1 MTPDL
6 SCATARVEISARI
19 DGECDAA
26 TLRAVDEHLA
36 ICEACRQHE
45 AALRSVRRT
54 LRLQVAGEVPDLTNA
69 IVERL
74 RSEAARRPQREAW
87 ATRIRVASIAAAA
100 AALLVLG
107 ASLPFVEQPP
117 DTAGA
122 SEIARHVR
130 AAARSLAAYRASF
143 EITERGWHPRVPERH
158 FSAEIYYE
166 APENFNLA
174 VRDLTSYP
182 TRRWPRNNVDL
193 VAGPSRWWIREPA
206 TCPAE
211 ALPGGCSAPA
221 RVEERTVVRRRP
233 FDGITSLPTDIVVP
247 LETIASSGEF
257 DVLGHS
263 EIVGRPAYRIA
274 LSFRQALP
282 LVRALQAGG
291 SWRAFDPLDRV
302 ELWIDSQTWFPL
314 RFEVRSGRAQPAL
327 IVAATSFSE
336 PGDIDDDVFAA
347 PSGGIVTT
355 ERFRQ
360 RPFGGVGATF
370 TPSFT
375 AGLNPYRAGAIP
387 SGKVVAY
394 ADGMT
399 WLKVERLEAPG
410 VPELTA
416 EELRLGAGW
425 AYYQPAD
432 ESFKRRIDIFTPQ
445 GRIHLESNLPRS
457 DLLRVAESTGVAGR
471 RTPPRT
477 TQRGVELQRVTLE
490 AARSSEYVKTPSY
503 LPPSYR
509 FSTAVVLRFRNE
521 ESVAIYYRAPEAEYQ
536 SFGVRL
542 TQEPGIQMLPPSSEE
557 WVEVAIDGVRGRW
570 SAARGEIEWI
580 DHQTY
585 RAVAA
590 PSFDLATTL
599 KIARTLR

>member
-1 MTPDL
+1 VTPEL
-6 SCATARVEISARI
+6 TCSTARVEISARI
-19 DGECDAA
+19 DGECDAV
-26 TLRAVDEHLA
+26 TMRAVDEHLA
-36 ICEACRQHE
+36 TCEACRQHE
-45 AALRSVRRT
+45 AALRGVRRT
-54 LRLQVAGEVPDLTNA
+54 LRLQVAGEVPDLTDA

-74 RSEAARRPQREAW
+74 RSEGARQPHRAEW
-87 ATRIRVASIAAAA
+87 ATRFRIASIAAAA

-107 ASLPFVEQPP
+107 ASLPFVERPA

-122 SEIARHVR
+122 SEITRRVR
-130 AAARSLAAYRASF
+130 AAARSLNAYRASF
-143 EITERGWHPRVPERH
+143 EITERGWHPRVPTRR

-166 APENFNLA
+166 SPENLKLA

-182 TRRWPRNNVDL
+182 ARGWPRNNIDL

-206 TCPAE
+206 TCPGE
-211 ALPGGCSAPA
+211 ALPGCGAQA

-247 LETIASSGEF
+247 LETIASSGDFE
-257 DVLGHS
+257 VIGPS
-263 EIVGRPAYRIA
+263 EVIGRPAYRVA
-274 LSFRQALP
+274 LSYRQALP

-302 ELWIDSQTWFPL
+302 ELWIDSETWFPL
-314 RFEVRSGRAQPAL
+314 RFEVQTDGRPPAL
-327 IVAATSFSE
+327 VVAATSFSE

-347 PSGGIVTT
+347 PSSGIVTT
-355 ERFRQ
+355 ERFRP

-375 AGLNPYRAGAIP
+375 AGLDPYRAGAIP
-387 SGKVVAY
+387 SGHVVAY

-416 EELRLGAGW
+416 EELRLGSGW

-432 ESFKRRIDIFTPQ
+432 ESFKRRIDILTRG
-445 GRIHLESNLPRS
+445 GRIHLESNLPRA
-457 DLLRVAESTGVAGR
+457 DLLQVAESTGVAGNR
-471 RTPPRT
+471 APPRT
-477 TQRGVELQRVTLE
+477 TRRGLELQRVTLE
-490 AARSSEYVKTPSY
+490 EAGSLAYVQTPSY
-503 LPPSYR
+503 LPPAYR
-509 FSTAVVLRFRNE
+509 FSTAVVGRFRNE
-521 ESVAIYYRAPEAEYQ
+521 ESTAIYYRAPEAEYQ
-536 SFGVRL
+536 SFGIRV
-542 TQEPGIQMLPPSSEE
+542 TQEADVQSLPPSSEV

-580 DHQTY
+580 DHHTY

-590 PSFDLATTL
+590 PSFDLATIIQ
-599 KIARTLR
+599 IARSLL

>member
-1 MTPDL
+1 VTPEL
-6 SCATARVEISARI
+6 ACSTARVEISARI

-26 TLRAVDEHLA
+26 TIQAVDAHLA
-36 ICEACRQHE
+36 TCEECRQHE
-45 AALRSVRRT
+45 AALRGVRRT
-54 LRLQVAGEVPDLTNA
+54 LRLQVAGEVPDLTTA
-69 IVERL
+69 IVQRL
-74 RSEAARRPQREAW
+74 SSEAARRPHREAW
-87 ATRIRVASIAAAA
+87 TTRIRVASIAAAA
-100 AALLVLG
+100 AALFVIG
-107 ASLPFVEQPP
+107 PSLPFVEHPP

-122 SEIARHVR
+122 SEIAQRVR
-130 AAARSLAAYRASF
+130 AAARSLMAYTASF
-143 EITERGWHPRVPERH
+143 EITERGWHPSIPTRH

-166 APENFNLA
+166 APEKFKLV

-182 TRRWPRNNVDL
+182 SRRWPRNNVDL
-193 VAGPSRWWIREPA
+193 VAGASRWWIREPA

-211 ALPGGCSAPA
+211 ALPGCPTTT

-247 LETIASSGEF
+247 LETIASSGDF
-257 DVLGHS
+257 DILGHG
-263 EIVGRPAYRIA
+263 EVIGRPAYRIA
-274 LSFRQALP
+274 LSYKQALP

-302 ELWIDSQTWFPL
+302 EVWIDSQTWFPL
-314 RFEVRSGRAQPAL
+314 RFEVSSGRAQPAL
-327 IVAATSFSE
+327 AVAATSFSE
-336 PGDIDDDVFAA
+336 PRDIGDDVFAA
-347 PSGGIVTT
+347 PSDGIVTT
-355 ERFRQ
+355 ERFRPL
-360 RPFGGVGATF
+360 PFGEVGTAF

-375 AGLNPYRAGAIP
+375 AGLDPYRAGDIP
-387 SGKVVAY
+387 SGSIVAY

-416 EELRLGAGW
+416 EELPLGAGW
-425 AYYQPAD
+425 GYYQPAD
-432 ESFKRRIDIFTPQ
+432 ESFKRRIDILMRR
-445 GRIHLESNLPRS
+445 GRIHLESNLPRA

-471 RTPPRT
+471 RAPPRT
-477 TQRGVELQRVTLE
+477 TRRGLELKRVTLE
-490 AARSSEYVKTPSY
+490 EASSSAYVKTPTY
-503 LPPSYR
+503 LPPAYR
-509 FSTAVVLRFRNE
+509 FSTAVVGRFRNE
-521 ESVAIYYRAPEAEYQ
+521 ESVAIYYRAPEAEYE

-542 TQEPGIQMLPPSSEE
+542 TQEANIQTLPPSSEE

-590 PSFDLATTL
+590 PAFDLATTL
-599 KIARTLR
+599 RIARSLL